1 MTSAGAGRASHVFLT
16 NHKTYPSS
24 VRSQVLAQAKY
35 WPAPIKK
42 MMPDAGS
49 RKNLEGEQGNKIPV
63 WTHSYHLKIYYQMF
77 EYIELEWHNS
87 NKQSNLPAWNHPRLQ
102 NNSSH
107 ICWDHIARQKKML
120 SMIHWSHSYYMRSGL
135 WSVRYMTLG
144 GFPSMVRKYNSSQS
158 ISKKISSG
166 PLQKALTLPSSAHVS
181 PSKWYIR
188 ERHAWDTTWPF
199 SVRSS
204 LM

>member
-107 ICWDHIARQKKML
+107 ICWDHIARQKKCSPWFIDPIVITWEVGYEVYDTWL
-120 SMIHWSHSYYMRSGL
+120 WVDFHPWCGNTTVRNQFQKKSAVDPFKKHSHFLQVHMFLQVNGTSGKG
-135 WSVRYMTLG
+135 THG
-144 GFPSMVRKYNSSQS
+144 TPHDH
-158 ISKKISSG
+158 
-166 PLQKALTLPSSAHVS
+166 SAS
-181 PSKWYIR
+181 DQ
-188 ERHAWDTTWPF
+188 A
-199 SVRSS
+199 
-204 LM
+204 